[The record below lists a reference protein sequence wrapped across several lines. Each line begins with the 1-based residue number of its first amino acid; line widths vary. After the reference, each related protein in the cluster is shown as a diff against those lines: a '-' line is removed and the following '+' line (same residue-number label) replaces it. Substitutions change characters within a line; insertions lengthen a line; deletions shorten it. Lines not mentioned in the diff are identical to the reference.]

1 MAGTAGRGAAVI
13 PRLWL
18 IGGGA
23 LAVLALASWGLWQR
37 AAAIQARAELQAA
50 QVQLAAAE
58 AREAQAIEAG
68 KVHRAHLARIEA
80 QAAAAAAR
88 DAEVL
93 GSEGADAPA
102 SDYLRRAVDR
112 VR

>member
-1 MAGTAGRGAAVI
+1 MAGAARCGATVITRPWIYGGAA
-13 PRLWL
+13 
-18 IGGGA
+18 
-23 LAVLALASWGLWQR
+23 LAFLALLSWGLWQR
-37 AAAIQARAELQAA
+37 GAAISARSELEAV
-50 QVQLAAAE
+50 QVELAAAQ
-58 AREAQAIEAG
+58 AREAHAIEAG

-93 GSEGADAPA
+93 GSEGADAPV